1 MRRVLALLAL
11 PCALALAA
19 AAPALAANPVP
30 PAVTTGAVK
39 DVTQT
44 TATLTGSVDPKGTA
58 TTYHVEYGTSD
69 SYGLST
75 AEKSAGSASGST
87 DVEAA
92 VSGLTNATTYHY
104 RVVATNSAGV
114 ARGADRTFATAA
126 PPRAPAVSTGGTR
139 NTQPTSTTLTGSLDP
154 RGAATTFHFEY
165 GTSTKYGASTPDQ
178 AAAGSGRRTVTAAL
192 TGLTA
197 NTKYHYR
204 LVATNATGTARGG
217 DHSVTTLRAPS
228 GISLDAATPNP
239 VIWSGSVTLSGRVS
253 GSGVGGTP
261 LAVERQD
268 FPFSGPVW
276 VPRTFSAAGNGSF
289 RVTIGPLWST
299 ARLRVVSR
307 TTIKVAS
314 PTVDVGNRVRV
325 GIRRAGGTHARVGLT
340 GVISPAVAQA
350 VVSVQRL
357 TRFGRWVSLRRSG
370 VQAASGNRSR
380 YTITV
385 ARPRRAASLR
395 VVVLPNDAGAHVRGV
410 SRELRVRGRGQG

>member
-11 PCALALAA
+11 PCALMLGAPAA
-19 AAPALAANPVP
+19 ASADNPVA

-44 TATLTGSVDPKGTA
+44 TATLTGTVDPKGTA
-58 TTYHVEYGTSD
+58 TTYHLEYGTSD

-75 AEKSAGSASGST
+75 AEKSAGSGSGAA

-92 VSGLTNATTYHY
+92 ISALTNTTTYHY

-114 ARGADRTFATAA
+114 VRGADRTFATTA

-139 NTQPTSTTLTGSLDP
+139 STQPTSTTLTGSLDP

-178 AAAGSGRRTVTAAL
+178 TAAGSGRRTVTAAL
-192 TGLTA
+192 TGLSA
-197 NTKYHYR
+197 YTKYHYR

-217 DHSVTTLRAPS
+217 DHSVTTLRAPT

-239 VIWSGSVTLSGRVS
+239 AIWSGSVTLTGRVS

-276 VPRTFSAAGNGSF
+276 VPRTFSAAGDGSF
-289 RVTIGPLWST
+289 RVSVGPLWST

-325 GIRRAGGTHARVGLT
+325 GVRRAGGTRARAGLT
-340 GVISPAVAQA
+340 GVISPAVPQA

-357 TRFGRWVSLRRSG
+357 TRFGRWIPLRRGG
-370 VQAASGNRSR
+370 VQPASRNRSR
-380 YTITV
+380 YTITIP
-385 ARPRRAASLR
+385 RPRRASSLR

-410 SRELRVRGRGQG
+410 SRELNVRGRG